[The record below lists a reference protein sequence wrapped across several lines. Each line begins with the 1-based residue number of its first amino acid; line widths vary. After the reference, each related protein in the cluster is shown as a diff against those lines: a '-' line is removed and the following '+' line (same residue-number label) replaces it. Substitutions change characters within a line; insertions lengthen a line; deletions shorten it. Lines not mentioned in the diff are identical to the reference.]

1 MTDIPPE
8 IKKGRNQ
15 LAAVIVIGHA
25 LKHVYMGGF
34 QAVILPEIKIGLSL
48 SATQLGAVASSRQ
61 AMGWISTMGAG
72 YLGDR
77 YPERSS
83 LILGIVESAPFQM
96 RKAREQ

>member
-48 SATQLGAVASSRQ
+48 VAT
-61 AMGWISTMGAG
+61 
-72 YLGDR
+72 GDGLDIHYGR
-77 YPERSS
+77 RVSGRP
-83 LILGIVESAPFQM
+83 LP
-96 RKAREQ
+96 